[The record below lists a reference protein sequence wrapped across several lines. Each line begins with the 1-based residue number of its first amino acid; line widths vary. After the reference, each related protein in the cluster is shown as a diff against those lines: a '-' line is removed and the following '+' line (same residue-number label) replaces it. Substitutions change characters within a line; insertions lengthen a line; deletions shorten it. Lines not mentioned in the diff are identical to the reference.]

1 MVIYRPHT
9 DLEFPEFILA
19 DCRAFGTYVGD
30 DGYCS
35 TTLDYLKK
43 SRPADNSVVAIDDG
57 TIVGTSAWIN
67 SSISLPN
74 AALIECGLICFV
86 SVDVN
91 HRRQGILTE
100 MMKHLL
106 LKLDKQ
112 PAPLVALWAS
122 ESNIYGRFG
131 FGVATEEEHISFNR
145 LLVSLLDCNYV
156 ANANFLD
163 TAEVVDVAKSLWTY
177 NQCLRPGL
185 PSLSES
191 MWGLYLHK
199 SNVKKGKWSPSF
211 YIKAED
217 EVGKT
222 GLLAYRTCEGEP
234 NSLMVELIMS
244 SSPSTE
250 QALWKAVLSTDLYEN
265 IIVNHVTVDSP
276 FWWMVDN
283 PREITRQKNDALWL
297 RIINVESSLS
307 SRLYK
312 HDGELV
318 ILVED
323 RFLNK
328 SGIYKL
334 SVSNG
339 TGNVS
344 KVKGRP
350 DISMDVRHL
359 SSLFLGGFSFHELW
373 ISKKITADDPGKIK
387 LADYIFGVS
396 LKPWCPYEF

>member
-19 DCRAFGTYVGD
+19 ESRAFGTHVEDNGQ
-30 DGYCS
+30 CS
-35 TTLDYLKK
+35 ATLDYLKK
-43 SRPADNSVVAIDDG
+43 SRPAGNSVVAIDNG
-57 TIVGTSAWIN
+57 AIVGTSAWIN
-67 SSISLPN
+67 ASISLSN
-74 AALIECGLICFV
+74 ASPIDCGLICFV

-106 LKLDKQ
+106 LKLDQ
-112 PAPLVALWAS
+112 QRAPLVALWAS
-122 ESNIYGRFG
+122 EANIYGRFG
-131 FGVATEEEHISFNR
+131 FGVATEEEHLSFNR
-145 LLVSLLDCNYV
+145 LLVNLLDCNYV
-156 ANANFLD
+156 AKANFLD
-163 TAEVVDVAKSLWTY
+163 SDQVVVVAKSLWTY
-177 NQCLRPGL
+177 NQRVRSGL

-191 MWGLYLHK
+191 MWSLYFHK
-199 SNVKKGKWSPSF
+199 LNVKKGKWSPCF

-222 GLLAYRTCEGEP
+222 GLLAYRTYEGET

-244 SSPSTE
+244 SSPPTE
-250 QALWKAVLSTDLYEN
+250 KALWRAVLSTDLYEN
-265 IIVNHVTVDSP
+265 IAVNHVTVDSP
-276 FWWMVDN
+276 FWWMVDS
-283 PREITRQKNDALWL
+283 PREIIRQKHDALWL
-297 RIINVESSLS
+297 RLINVESSLS
-307 SRLYK
+307 SRFYK

-323 RFLNK
+323 KFLNK
-328 SGIYKL
+328 SEIYKL

-339 TGNVS
+339 RGNVS
-344 KVKGRP
+344 KVKGRS
-350 DISMDVRHL
+350 DISMDIRHL
-359 SSLFLGGFSFHELW
+359 SSLFLGGFSFYELW
-373 ISKKITADDPGKIK
+373 ISKKITASDPSKIK